1 MVRLLLRGSGA
12 ALLTFCGWY
21 AGALRQHSVRTHRTE
36 LEQAERLLLRI
47 RQEIE
52 YRHRA
57 LDELYRELI
66 REGIEGDPPCF
77 ACFVPPEQR
86 NPQNP
91 QNKDAANASFHALR
105 PPPSFSAEE
114 KACFTECMAA
124 LGHTEARQECD
135 RLDFF
140 IARFAQFRL
149 CAEEAERKA
158 AALDRKLGFAGGAVL
173 ALLLL

>member
-1 MVRLLLRGSGA
+1 VALSAVRLLLRGGGA

-21 AGALRQHSVRTHRTE
+21 AGLLHQRGVRAHRVE

-57 LDELYRELI
+57 LDELYRALLQ
-66 REGIEGDPPCF
+66 EGPEGTIACF
-77 ACFVPPEQR
+77 APPDAQK
-86 NPQNP
+86 PQE
-91 QNKDAANASFHALR
+91 NASFRSLR
-105 PPPSFSAEE
+105 PPQSFSAEE
-114 KACFTECMAA
+114 RACFAECMAE

-135 RLDFF
+135 RLQFYVE
-140 IARFAQFRL
+140 RFAQFRL
-149 CAEEAERKA
+149 RAVEAERKA
-158 AALDRKLGFAGGAVL
+158 AALDRKLGFAGGATL

>member
-1 MVRLLLRGSGA
+1 LSVVRLLLRGCGA

-21 AGALRQHSVRTHRTE
+21 AGLLHQRGVRTHRME

-57 LDELYRELI
+57 LDELYRELVA
-66 REGIEGDPPCF
+66 EGNL
-77 ACFVPPEQR
+77 ACFV
-86 NPQNP
+86 PQNP
-91 QNKDAANASFHALR
+91 QNQDAANASFHALR

-114 KACFTECMAA
+114 KACFAECMAG

-135 RLDFF
+135 RLNFYVGQ
-140 IARFAQFRL
+140 FAQFRL
-149 CAEEAERKA
+149 RAEEAERKA